1 MGSPADESDGAK
13 RKVARL
19 ANVCGNGAS
28 DRGILSAIALLT
40 TLTLYVKC
48 QVIRRAGDRLI
59 RSKPE
64 RRFLP
69 VRSFSYWIVVVCL
82 SFAAAGHAQIDSTP
96 HKILFISVD
105 KDVELEVLDWGGSG
119 PPLILLPGLGDTAHV
134 FDNFALKLTP
144 SYHVFGI
151 TPRGFGAS
159 SAPSPEGANYSAD
172 RMGDDVV
179 SVIDSLKLNR
189 AVLAGHSVAGEVLSA
204 VANRHPDRVSALIYI
219 DAGYAY
225 ALYDKAHGDL
235 VLDCITLRNKL
246 KEFHLG
252 TLPRNPEQVD
262 ELLSDVHQIER
273 ELQQR
278 RKDLS
283 QVSPPHSIDNPIS
296 VALLDGQ
303 QKFTE
308 ITPPVL
314 AIFNVPHSPA
324 FRRTMEDQANA
335 FEIQVPHARIVRIAN
350 AEHYLF
356 QSKADEVVS
365 EINTFIARSQHS
377 Q

>member
-1 MGSPADESDGAK
+1 
-13 RKVARL
+13 
-19 ANVCGNGAS
+19 
-28 DRGILSAIALLT
+28 
-40 TLTLYVKC
+40 
-48 QVIRRAGDRLI
+48 
-59 RSKPE
+59 
-64 RRFLP
+64 
-69 VRSFSYWIVVVCL
+69 VRSFSYWIIAVCL

-96 HKILFISVD
+96 HKILFVSVD
-105 KDVELEVLDWGGSG
+105 KDVKLEVLDWGGG
-119 PPLILLPGLGDTAHV
+119 GQPLILLPGLGDTAHV

-159 SAPSPEGANYSAD
+159 STPSPVGANYSAD

-179 SVIDSLKLNR
+179 SVIDSLQLNR

-235 VLDCITLRNKL
+235 VLDCIALRNDL
-246 KEFHLG
+246 AESHLG
-252 TLPRNPEQVD
+252 TLPRNPKQVD
-262 ELLSDVHQIER
+262 ELLSDVRQVER

-308 ITPPVL
+308 ISPPVL

-324 FRRTMEDQANA
+324 FRRTMEDQAKA

-350 AEHYLF
+350 ADHYLF

-365 EINTFIARSQHS
+365 EMNAFIARSQHKTPTSRGASS

>member
-1 MGSPADESDGAK
+1 
-13 RKVARL
+13 
-19 ANVCGNGAS
+19 
-28 DRGILSAIALLT
+28 
-40 TLTLYVKC
+40 
-48 QVIRRAGDRLI
+48 
-59 RSKPE
+59 
-64 RRFLP
+64 
-69 VRSFSYWIVVVCL
+69 VRSFRYWIVVVCL
-82 SFAAAGHAQIDSTP
+82 CLAAAGRAQVDSTP
-96 HKILFISVD
+96 HKILFLSVD
-105 KDVELEVLDWGGSG
+105 KDVKLEVLDWGGSG
-119 PPLILLPGLGDTAHV
+119 EPLILLPGLGDTAHV
-134 FDNFALKLTP
+134 FDNFAAKLTP

-159 SAPSPEGANYSAD
+159 SAPSPEDANYSAD

-179 SVIDSLKLNR
+179 SVIDSLKLNG
-189 AVLAGHSVAGEVLSA
+189 AVLAGHSVGGEVLSA

-235 VLDCITLRNKL
+235 VLDCMSLRNKL
-246 KEFHLG
+246 EQFHLG

-262 ELLSDVHQIER
+262 ELLSDFHQVER

-278 RKDLS
+278 HEDLS
-283 QVSPPHSIDNPIS
+283 QVPAPHPIDNPIS

-308 ITPPVL
+308 ISPPVL
-314 AIFNVPHSPA
+314 AIFNVPRSPA
-324 FRRTMEDQANA
+324 FRRTMEDQAKA
-335 FEIQVPHARIVRIAN
+335 FEIQVPHAQIVRIAN
-350 AEHYLF
+350 ADHYLF

-365 EINTFIARSQHS
+365 EMNAFIARSQHKASTSRGAS